1 MRLPPTVRCMIA
13 LCLGALLT
21 LGAPAALAQEGTRS
35 PAAAGTAPWLGM
47 NLAVAS
53 DWSTQDPFIDK
64 MRLGRRWIGHLPGQ
78 WGGWT
83 HDDLRAAG
91 VLDAQGWPTRIPSE
105 LEGISTLVLTAMP
118 EDAKAMAGRY
128 HVTHEGRGRIEL
140 WGRAENVIPGRGRAA
155 GTMTFDY
162 TPGDGLVMITIRQTD
177 PDDPVRNITVVH
189 ERHREAFER
198 GAIFNPDWTARLEG
212 LRLLRFMNWGR
223 ANNSSLARWENRPQ
237 IDDYSWEGTGIPLE
251 VMIRL
256 ANELQ
261 ADPWFTL
268 PHLADDNFIRRY
280 AETVRDTLDP
290 GLRAHVEFSNEVWN
304 WQFTQARWAADA
316 AQTRWGDEGQ
326 WQQYY
331 ARRAAQMVM
340 IWDDV
345 FAGQHDRVVRVLA
358 TQAGWL
364 GLEEQLQAPLWQAED
379 PANPAPPDLF
389 DAYAITGYFDGGLGR
404 DTKVETVHDWLA
416 ESLARAEAAADAQG
430 LHGPERAAHV
440 SAHRFDHAV
449 DLAAAELRDGAV
461 TGNSRGSLAWLT
473 TEIFPHHAEVARRWG
488 LDLIM
493 YEGGS
498 HVVGVWPHNEDEAL
512 TEFFTHL
519 NYTAEL
525 AALYAP
531 LLEAWYAIGGD
542 LFTAYHD
549 VSRPGRHG
557 SWGHL
562 RHNADHNPRWEAL
575 VTFDPRGAAP

>member
-1 MRLPPTVRCMIA
+1 MRPSLTAHCVG
-13 LCLGALLT
+13 LCLGVLLAL
-21 LGAPAALAQEGTRS
+21 AAAASVAAQEGTRS

-47 NLAVAS
+47 NLAVAA

-78 WGGWT
+78 WGGWD

-91 VLDAQGWPTRIPSE
+91 VLDAEGWPTRIPPE
-105 LEGISTLVLTAMP
+105 LEGISTLVLTDIPA
-118 EDAKAMAGRY
+118 DAAVMAGRY
-128 HVTHEGRGRIEL
+128 HLAYDGTGRVEIS
-140 WGRAENVIPGRGRAA
+140 GRAENVIPGRGRAA
-155 GTMTFDY
+155 GQSTFDY
-162 TPGDGLVMITIRQTD
+162 TPGEGLVMLTIRASD

-189 ERHREAFER
+189 ERHRDAVER
-198 GAIFNPDWTARLEG
+198 GEIFNPDWTARLDG
-212 LRLLRFMNWGR
+212 VRLLRFMNWG
-223 ANNSSLARWENRPQ
+223 ATNNSTLARWEDRPQ
-237 IDDYSWEGTGIPLE
+237 LDDYSWQGTGIPLE

-268 PHLADDNFIRRY
+268 PHLADDDFIRHF
-280 AETVRDTLDP
+280 AETVRDMLDP
-290 GLRAHVEFSNEVWN
+290 GLRAHIELSNEVWN

-316 AQTRWGDEGQ
+316 AEARWGDENQ
-326 WQQYY
+326 WLQYY

-345 FAGQHDRVVRVLA
+345 FAGQHERLVRVLA
-358 TQAGWL
+358 TQAGWP

-379 PANPAPPDLF
+379 PANPAPPELF

-404 DTKVETVHDWLA
+404 DPKVDTVRDWLA
-416 ESLARAEAAADAQG
+416 ESQARAEADAQA
-430 LHGPERAAHV
+430 LPEADRAAHV
-440 SAHRFDHAV
+440 AAHRFDHAV
-449 DLAAAELRDGAV
+449 DLAVAELRDGAV
-461 TGNSRGSLAWLT
+461 TGDPVGSLQWLRDRV
-473 TEIFPHHAEVARRWG
+473 FPHHAAVARRWG

-498 HVVGVWPHNEDEAL
+498 HVVGTWPHNEDAAL
-512 TEFFTHL
+512 TAFFTHL
-519 NYTAEL
+519 NYTPEL

-531 LLEAWYAIGGD
+531 LLRAWYDAGGD

-549 VSRPGRHG
+549 VSRPGPHG

-562 RHNADHNPRWEAL
+562 RHNADQNPRWEAL
-575 VTFDPRGAAP
+575 VTFELQGAAP